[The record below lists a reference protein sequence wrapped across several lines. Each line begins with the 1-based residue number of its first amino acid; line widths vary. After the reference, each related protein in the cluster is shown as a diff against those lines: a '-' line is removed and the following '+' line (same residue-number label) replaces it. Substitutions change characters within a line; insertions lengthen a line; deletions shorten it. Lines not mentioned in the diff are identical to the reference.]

1 MVKCKKVKRMLARKD
16 KEFGHTALHF
26 AAGYNRPEVV
36 KLLLTFK
43 ADVNAV
49 GETEGATPLHLAATF
64 GHVKVVKVLLS
75 HPEIDVDIK
84 ERKYG
89 GTPLHC
95 AALRDGG
102 EGNGHRAAE
111 VAKLLLSHKPTSIH
125 CRDKRLGGTPLHFAA
140 NFGCVEMVEFLL
152 THKDIDVDSKEQDL
166 GATPLHLAAEKGRS
180 GIVRLLLDDGRA
192 DINATT
198 RLGVPLHFAAVE
210 DSANYPEGDWKE
222 IVRLLLSDPRLTT
235 ANHVTNKSA
244 GTPVMTALLSKS
256 INTFRELVNHPVV
269 DLSITDGKGRSL
281 KKLARSVFF
290 ISNLENADKI

>member
-1 MVKCKKVKRMLARKD
+1 MVKCKKVKRILARKD

-95 AALRDGG
+95 AAFV

-152 THKDIDVDSKEQDL
+152 THEDIDVNSKDQDV

-192 DINATT
+192 DINAKT

-235 ANHVTNKSA
+235 ANHVDNINNSQE
-244 GTPVMTALLSKS
+244 GTPVMTALLTKS

-269 DLSITDGKGRSL
+269 DLSITDGRGRSL
-281 KKLARSVFF
+281 KKLARSVFQF
-290 ISNLENADKI
+290 PI

>member
-1 MVKCKKVKRMLARKD
+1 MVKCKKIKKIKRMLAHKD

-49 GETEGATPLHLAATF
+49 GDTEGATPLHLAATF

-95 AALRDGG
+95 AALSGG
-102 EGNGHRAAE
+102 VEGNGHRAAE

-152 THKDIDVDSKEQDL
+152 THEDIDVNSKDQDV

-198 RLGVPLHFAAVE
+198 RLGVPLHYAAVE
-210 DSANYPEGDWKE
+210 DSANNPEGDWKE

-281 KKLARSVFF
+281 KKLARSVF
-290 ISNLENADKI
+290 